1 MDERLEKALEF
12 SKYMSTL
19 SNQRRLLHEK
29 YLENSI
35 HYLNGGKFTVD
46 KELINFCNMMVISN
60 QDSVVLID
68 DNHMPIEVAD
78 IRKFLEDILN
88 IYFTNTQEYFVEFNK
103 LKSNRTVEGMLWVK
117 VFCYLL
123 ITMHR
128 LIMLNKQFTVQSV

>member
-60 QDSVVLID
+60 QDSVILID
-68 DNHMPIEVAD
+68 DNQMPIEVAD

-103 LKSNRTVEGMLWVK
+103 LKSNRTVEGML
-117 VFCYLL
+117 
-123 ITMHR
+123 
-128 LIMLNKQFTVQSV
+128 